1 MWPRRAAFAL
11 SDESKLVEPKS
22 AHVEIRVV
30 AILFEVRDYARGRSR
45 AAIRISY
52 VPDRAGSIGASAGFH
67 VGLGALPQSWRDR
80 PRGHGSREYHAGRGQ
95 RLHWFGGPEL
105 HGDVGATANA
115 ATPPTCEVS
124 PPSRTPPGGASV
136 TITSSSSGTPTTPL
150 LYNITVTGTSSG
162 ITHSSSQDLTILAVV
177 PTFTITVQ
185 TTVVPSSV
193 PAGQGGQGLISVNPV
208 NGYSGNVTL
217 SCATL
222 TPLVSI
228 PPYCTFTYP
237 PGKSSLPVMNGVP
250 STSTVTI
257 TSFGPTTV
265 MCANTHRWTFYAL
278 WLPLP
283 LLTLVGF
290 GRKRRKA
297 WAVLGLFVMTG
308 IFLLMPACGNTVT
321 TTCTPNGVTPANSYS
336 LTVTGVDENG
346 NISSNTGS
354 TTTNPTISL
363 TVTAPKN

>member
-1 MWPRRAAFAL
+1 ML
-11 SDESKLVEPKS
+11 KSESLPSFLKCVT
-22 AHVEIRVV
+22 A
-30 AILFEVRDYARGRSR
+30 
-45 AAIRISY
+45 
-52 VPDRAGSIGASAGFH
+52 RAGVLALLFVFLVFLTVPVASAQAPDFTLDLAPFPNPGAIAPGGTAAANITLDAVNGFTGS
-67 VGLGALPQSWRDR
+67 VNLSCTVTWAPQ
-80 PRGHGSREYHAGRGQ
+80 PTQ
-95 RLHWFGGPEL
+95 P
-105 HGDVGATANA
+105 
-115 ATPPTCEVS
+115 TPPTCEVS

-162 ITHSSSQDLTILAVV
+162 ITHSSSQDLTVLAVV

-237 PGKSSLPVMNGVP
+237 SGKTSLPVMNGVP

-265 MCANTHRWTFYAL
+265 MCANTHRWAFYAL

-297 WAVLGLFVMTG
+297 WAVFGLFVMTG

-336 LTVTGVDENG
+336 LTVTGVDEYG
-346 NISSNTGS
+346 VISSNTGS
-354 TTTNPTISL
+354 STTNPTVNL

>member
-1 MWPRRAAFAL
+1 ML
-11 SDESKLVEPKS
+11 KSES
-22 AHVEIRVV
+22 
-30 AILFEVRDYARGRSR
+30 
-45 AAIRISY
+45 
-52 VPDRAGSIGASAGFH
+52 
-67 VGLGALPQSWRDR
+67 LPSFLKC
-80 PRGHGSREYHAGRGQ
+80 GT
-95 RLHWFGGPEL
+95 
-105 HGDVGATANA
+105 VGAGVLALLLIFLAFLTVPVAAAQAPDFTLELAPFPTPGAIDPGGTAA
-115 ATPPTCEVS
+115 ANITLDAVNGFTGSVDLSCTVTWAPQPTQPTPPTCEVS

-136 TITSSSSGTPTTPL
+136 TVTSSNSGTPTTPL
-150 LYNITVTGTSSG
+150 LYNITVTGTGSG
-162 ITHSSSQDLTILAVV
+162 ITHSSSQNLTILAVV

-208 NGYSGNVTL
+208 NGYHGNVTL

-237 PGKSSLPVMNGVP
+237 QGMNSLPVMNGVP
-250 STSTVTI
+250 STAPVTI
-257 TSFGPTTV
+257 TSFGTTTL
-265 MCANTHRWTFYAL
+265 MCANAHRWTFYAL

-283 LLTLVGF
+283 LLTLAGF
-290 GRKRRKA
+290 GAGRKRRKV
-297 WAVLGLFVMTG
+297 WALFGLFVMTG

-336 LTVTGVDENG
+336 FTVTGVDDFG

-354 TTTNPTISL
+354 TTTNPTVSL